1 MTEATAGILALGLVL
16 GTLVIMASRTL
27 APVKEKP
34 KGAVELEMRLPLMQ
48 RALAQKM
55 NVISICAV
63 VALAGGALTSQRII
77 SPVVGYLALL
87 VMIGL
92 ILKRQTLVVTSQG
105 VLVHNAAFR
114 PWKDFD
120 DVTTRPGKIVLH
132 SSTRLAS
139 LSLYLPSKKRDEVAR
154 LVRHHIG
161 RGRAQAA
168 APIVARA
175 VSSAPPVSRSARK
188 GRRNRG

>member
-1 MTEATAGILALGLVL
+1 MTEQTAGILALGLVL

-34 KGAVELEMRLPLMQ
+34 RGAVELEMRLPLLQ
-48 RALAQKM
+48 RALAQKI

-63 VALAGGALTSQRII
+63 VAIGGGALTSQRII
-77 SPVVGYLALL
+77 SPFVGFLALL
-87 VMIGL
+87 VMTGL

-114 PWKDFD
+114 QWKDFD
-120 DVTTRPGKIVLH
+120 DVTVRPGKLVLH

-139 LSLYLPSKKRDEVAR
+139 VSLYLPSRRRDEVASLIQRHVGRPRDAER
-154 LVRHHIG
+154 LAPDGASRRRG
-161 RGRAQAA
+161 TAKRGSRGR
-168 APIVARA
+168 R
-175 VSSAPPVSRSARK
+175 SR
-188 GRRNRG
+188 G